1 MTRLFKLAAK
11 CGARTPA
18 CRVRTLANT
27 FLPGPSRSVHTIV
40 NAARRS
46 ACATSVCSTV
56 ISIFLICGALA
67 FAEPADSIY
76 TARYVVTMNAK
87 RDLIDDGAV
96 AIRGERIV
104 GVGKRADIEKQF
116 QAKQRISRPDAIL
129 MPGLINTHTHAAMS
143 LFRGIADDM
152 VVQDWLNKFIFPA
165 EAKNVTADFVLW
177 GTRLACL
184 EMMLSGTTTFVDM
197 YYFEDSVAKA
207 AKEAG
212 MRGILGETMIRFKSP
227 DFATP
232 KDMRQWTA
240 KFLDQY
246 QGDPLIT
253 PAIAPHAIYTNDDAD
268 LKAAR
273 ELANKFHAPLVMHL
287 AEAKFEL
294 DDSLKMHHM
303 TPTRFVES
311 LGVLDGWTIVA
322 HAIYLDAADAK
333 ILKAHGTGVAH
344 CPSSNMKLA
353 SGIAPVVHFLALG
366 IPVGVGTDGPAGS
379 NNDFDLMEEM
389 NLAADLQKVTA
400 NDPTVLPAEQA
411 VAMAT
416 ILGARAAGLEKE
428 IGSLE
433 TGKRADLITLRL
445 DRPHAVPLYNVYSQI
460 VYALKGS
467 DVQDVAVNGKP
478 IVREGRSLTL
488 DAAPILAKA
497 KEYAAKVS
505 ASLQK

>member
-1 MTRLFKLAAK
+1 MLRLFSWLLLAA
-11 CGARTPA
+11 
-18 CRVRTLANT
+18 VSL
-27 FLPGPSRSVHTIV
+27 
-40 NAARRS
+40 S
-46 ACATSVCSTV
+46 AET
-56 ISIFLICGALA
+56 
-67 FAEPADSIY
+67 ADAIY
-76 TARYVVTMNAK
+76 TARYVVTMNAQ

-96 AIRGERIV
+96 AVRGQRIA
-104 GVGKRADIEKQF
+104 GVGKRTDIEKQF
-116 QAKQRISRPDAIL
+116 QARQHINRPDAIL

-152 VVQDWLNKFIFPA
+152 KLQDWLNKFIFPA
-165 EAKNVTADFVLW
+165 EARNVTPDFVLW

-197 YYFEDSVAKA
+197 YYFEDRA
-207 AKEAG
+207 AQATKEAG

-227 DFATP
+227 DAATP
-232 KDMRQWTA
+232 KDMLRFTER
-240 KFLDQY
+240 FLQQY
-246 QGDPLIT
+246 HDDPLVI
-253 PAIAPHAIYTNDDAD
+253 PAVAPHAIYTNDDAD

-273 ELANKFHAPLVMHL
+273 QLANKYHAPLVMHL
-287 AEAKFEL
+287 SETKTEN
-294 DDSLKMHHM
+294 DDALRTRHM
-303 TPTRFVES
+303 TPTRLLES
-311 LGVLDGWTIVA
+311 LGVLDGWTLVA
-322 HAIYLDAADAK
+322 HGVWLDAPDAK

-353 SGIAPVVHFLALG
+353 SGVAPVVRLLALG

-389 NLAADLQKVTA
+389 NLAADLQKVSTG
-400 NDPTVLPAEQA
+400 DPTVLPAEQA

-416 ILGARAAGLEKE
+416 ILGARAAGLDKE

-445 DRPHAVPLYNVYSQI
+445 DRPHAVPLYHVYSQI

-467 DVQDVAVNGKP
+467 DVEDVTVDGKP

-488 DAAPILAKA
+488 DPAPILAKA
-497 KEYAAKVS
+497 KEYAARAA
-505 ASLQK
+505 ASLGKQ

>member
-1 MTRLFKLAAK
+1 MLRSSRLSLW
-11 CGARTPA
+11 RTHSCVP
-18 CRVRTLANT
+18 
-27 FLPGPSRSVHTIV
+27 
-40 NAARRS
+40 RRHS
-46 ACATSVCSTV
+46 WRRFSFPLLFCA
-56 ISIFLICGALA
+56 LLH
-67 FAEPADSIY
+67 AEPADSIY
-76 TARYVVTMNAK
+76 TARYVVTMNAR
-87 RDLIDDGAV
+87 RDLIDNGAV
-96 AIRGERIV
+96 AVRGGRIA

-116 QAKQRISRPDAIL
+116 QARLHIDRPDAIL

-152 VVQDWLNKFIFPA
+152 VVQNWLNKFIFPA
-165 EAKNVTADFVLW
+165 EAKNVTPDFVLW

-227 DFATP
+227 DAATP
-232 KDMRQWTA
+232 KDMLRFTA
-240 KFLDQY
+240 KFLDEF
-246 QGDPLIT
+246 QGDPTIT
-253 PAIAPHAIYTNDDAD
+253 PAVAPHAIYTNDDAD

-273 ELANKFHAPLVMHL
+273 QLANKFHAPLVMHL
-287 AEAKFEL
+287 AEAKFEY
-294 DDSLKMHHM
+294 DDAVRMRHM
-303 TPTRFVES
+303 TPTRLVES

-322 HAIYLDAADAK
+322 HAIYLDPADMQ

-353 SGIAPVVHFLALG
+353 SGIAPVVKLLALG
-366 IPVGVGTDGPAGS
+366 VPVGLGTDGPAGS
-379 NNDFDLMEEM
+379 NNDFDMMEEM
-389 NLAADLQKVTA
+389 NLAADLQKVSTG
-400 NDPTVLPAEQA
+400 DPTVIPAEQA
-411 VAMAT
+411 IAMAT

-467 DVQDVAVNGKP
+467 DVEDAVVEGKP
-478 IVREGRSLTL
+478 IVRGGRSLTL
-488 DAAPILAKA
+488 DPAPILAKA
-497 KEYAAKVS
+497 KEYAAKVT

>member
-1 MTRLFKLAAK
+1 MLRSSSNSVRLW
-11 CGARTPA
+11 RTSLT
-18 CRVRTLANT
+18 CRVRTPADT
-27 FLPGPSRSVHTIV
+27 V
-40 NAARRS
+40 NKEPRVAKSGDAARMI
-46 ACATSVCSTV
+46 ACAT
-56 ISIFLICGALA
+56 ILLLFCGLA
-67 FAEPADSIY
+67 WAEPADSIY
-76 TARYVVTMNAK
+76 TARYVVTMNAH
-87 RDLIDDGAV
+87 RDLIEDGAI
-96 AIRGERIV
+96 AIRGQRIV
-104 GVGKRADIEKQF
+104 GVGKRADILKQF
-116 QAKQRISRPDAIL
+116 QARQHIDRPDAIL

-207 AKEAG
+207 TKEAG
-212 MRGILGETMIRFKSP
+212 MRAILGETMIRFKSP

-232 KDMRQWTA
+232 KDMLKGTA
-240 KFLDQY
+240 KFLDEY

-253 PAIAPHAIYTNDDAD
+253 PAVAPHAIYTNNDDD

-273 ELANKFHAPLVMHL
+273 ALANKFHAPLVMHL
-287 AEAKFEL
+287 AEAKFEY
-294 DDSLKMHHM
+294 DDALRTRHM
-303 TPTRFVES
+303 TPTRLVES

-322 HAIYLDAADAK
+322 HAIFVDAPDAK

-353 SGIAPVVHFLALG
+353 SGIAPVVKMLALG
-366 IPVGVGTDGPAGS
+366 IPVGIGTDGPAGS
-379 NNDFDLMEEM
+379 NNDFDMMEEM
-389 NLAADLQKVTA
+389 NLAADLQKVA
-400 NDPTVLPAEQA
+400 NNDPTVLPAEQA

-433 TGKRADLITLRL
+433 TGKRADFITLRL
-445 DRPHAVPLYNVYSQI
+445 DRPHAIPMYNVYSQI

-467 DVQDVAVNGKP
+467 DVDDVTVDGKP
-478 IVREGRSLTL
+478 IVRNGRSLTL
-488 DAAPILAKA
+488 DPVPILAKA
-497 KEYAAKVS
+497 KEYAAKVT